1 MKEEEFAAKL
11 KAIDAEVYI
20 VGGWVRDYLRGA
32 KPKDKDYLLCGC
44 REEDFTK
51 LFPKAKKVG
60 RSFPVYLLRIEGES
74 CEVAFARRE
83 RKQGQGYRGFA
94 VDFGTEVTL
103 EEDLYRRDTT
113 MNSMAWRLSD
123 GEIIDPYGGRA
134 DIEARCIRA
143 VSHHF
148 RDDPVR
154 ALRAARQSAELGFA
168 ITEETYGYMRECG
181 KELAG
186 EPQERLLEEMK
197 KAFASAAPSIFF
209 RTLQRAGLLE
219 TAFPELAAL
228 IGKTQPEAF
237 HPEGDAFEHTLLIVD
252 KVAGDTTSLT
262 ARFAGLVHDLGK
274 GTTPAEM
281 LPHHY
286 GHEVRGLEVL
296 TAWNR
301 RMTLPK
307 EWMKAAGFVI
317 REHMRAPRLGKTGKI
332 AALLLNLAKSGLTIA
347 EFKAIIRADHGG
359 LPLYLE
365 KAGQLISA
373 MSEVSGKEAPKGLS
387 GPEIGTWLFSQ
398 QVRILQRKLREAKG

>member
-1 MKEEEFAAKL
+1 
-11 KAIDAEVYI
+11 
-20 VGGWVRDYLRGA
+20 
-32 KPKDKDYLLCGC
+32 
-44 REEDFTK
+44 
-51 LFPKAKKVG
+51 
-60 RSFPVYLLRIEGES
+60 
-74 CEVAFARRE
+74 
-83 RKQGQGYRGFA
+83 
-94 VDFGTEVTL
+94 
-103 EEDLYRRDTT
+103 
-113 MNSMAWRLSD
+113 
-123 GEIIDPYGGRA
+123 
-134 DIEARCIRA
+134 
-143 VSHHF
+143 
-148 RDDPVR
+148 
-154 ALRAARQSAELGFA
+154 
-168 ITEETYGYMRECG
+168 
-181 KELAG
+181 
-186 EPQERLLEEMK
+186 
-197 KAFASAAPSIFF
+197 
-209 RTLQRAGLLE
+209 LQRAGLLE
-219 TAFPELAAL
+219 IAFPELAAL

-262 ARFAGLVHDLGK
+262 ARFAGLAHDLGK
-274 GTTPAEM
+274 GTTTAEM

-296 TAWNR
+296 AAWKR

-307 EWMKAAGFVI
+307 EWMKAGAFVI

-332 AALLLNLAKSGLTIA
+332 ATLLLNLAKSGLTIA

>member
-1 MKEEEFAAKL
+1 M
-11 KAIDAEVYI
+11 
-20 VGGWVRDYLRGA
+20 
-32 KPKDKDYLLCGC
+32 
-44 REEDFTK
+44 
-51 LFPKAKKVG
+51 
-60 RSFPVYLLRIEGES
+60 
-74 CEVAFARRE
+74 
-83 RKQGQGYRGFA
+83 
-94 VDFGTEVTL
+94 L
-103 EEDLYRRDTT
+103 EEVK
-113 MNSMAWRLSD
+113 N
-123 GEIIDPYGGRA
+123 
-134 DIEARCIRA
+134 
-143 VSHHF
+143 
-148 RDDPVR
+148 
-154 ALRAARQSAELGFA
+154 
-168 ITEETYGYMRECG
+168 
-181 KELAG
+181 
-186 EPQERLLEEMK
+186 
-197 KAFASAAPSIFF
+197 AFASAAPSIFF

-219 TAFPELAAL
+219 TACPELAAL

-252 KVAGDTTSLT
+252 KVAGDTTNLT

-296 TAWNR
+296 AAWNR

-307 EWMKAAGFVI
+307 EWMKAGAFVI

-347 EFKAIIRADHGG
+347 EFNAIIRADHGS

>member
-11 KAIDAEVYI
+11 KAIGAEAYI

-74 CEVAFARRE
+74 CEVAFARKE

-113 MNSMAWRLSD
+113 MNSMALRLSD
-123 GEIIDPYGGRA
+123 GEVLDPYGGRA
-134 DIEARCIRA
+134 DIEAGRIRA

-168 ITEETYGYMRECG
+168 ITEKTYGYMRECG

-197 KAFASAAPSIFF
+197 KALASAAPSIFF
-209 RTLQRAGLLE
+209 RALQRAGLLE
-219 TAFPELAAL
+219 PAFPELAAL

-296 TAWNR
+296 AAWNR

-398 QVRILQRKLREAKG
+398 QVRILQRTLREAKD

>member
-11 KAIDAEVYI
+11 KAIGAEVYI

-51 LFPKAKKVG
+51 LFPKAVKVG
-60 RSFPVYLLRIEGES
+60 KSFPVYLLRIEGEN

-94 VDFGTEVTL
+94 VEFGPEVTV

-154 ALRAARQSAELGFA
+154 ALRAARQAAELGFA
-168 ITEETYGYMRECG
+168 IAEETYGYMADCG

-209 RTLQRAGLLE
+209 RALQRVGLLE

-347 EFKAIIRADHGG
+347 DFKAIIRADHGG